1 MSKSIDVKR
10 FRAETMRDALTLV
23 KEELGEEALVLETRR
38 LTAGGFLGFGSKQ
51 LVEVSVA
58 AGPASAGRSAA
69 GPAAAKTGRTGKLS
83 ITDSEPALPNL
94 ASAEPAATR
103 ETSRLRRSTATFAA
117 LASRTESS
125 IVPTSLGT
133 SEPTIGVEL
142 AETAPRVVH
151 NRGHVAPV
159 NRAVAAPAPAA
170 PVAAPAAGEMDRLRA
185 ELREMKFSLAALT
198 TRPSRAESADTR
210 SVLESDPE
218 LFDSP
223 YYEMYLE
230 LTETGLPAALAR
242 RAVRAVEPRLLRSGR
257 PISEL
262 AYAGLATAIPSMM
275 RFAEDPITL
284 SPGTPGTPSAI
295 ALVGPTG
302 VGKTTTIAKLAAR
315 VALKERR
322 RVELVTLDTYRIA
335 AVEQLRTY
343 AEIIGAGCHVART
356 TLELDALLAR
366 FSGEAVVLVD
376 TAGRSPN
383 DLVDQIELADYL
395 KAREDMLKCLVL
407 QATTHPTDSW
417 VAAKKFALYSPDW
430 LVLTKLDETARPGA
444 AIGVAADTGLPL
456 VYLCSGQR
464 VPEDIEIASPA
475 ALARRAVRVAASA
488 TV

>member
-51 LVEVSVA
+51 LVEVAVA
-58 AGPASAGRSAA
+58 AGPAATA
-69 GPAAAKTGRTGKLS
+69 PKIGRTGKLS
-83 ITDSEPALPNL
+83 LTDSEPALPSL
-94 ASAEPAATR
+94 TSAEPTAAR

-117 LASRTESS
+117 LTSRAETSS
-125 IVPTSLGT
+125 VVPAPVRTF
-133 SEPTIGVEL
+133 EPSIGVEL

-151 NRGHVAPV
+151 NRTHVAPV
-159 NRAVAAPAPAA
+159 NRAVVAPAAAAPA

-198 TRPSRAESADTR
+198 TRPSRAESADSR
-210 SVLESDPE
+210 AVLESDPE

-223 YYEMYLE
+223 HYEMYLE
-230 LTETGLPAALAR
+230 LTETGLPPALAR
-242 RAVRAVEPRLLRSGR
+242 RAVRAVEPSLLRSGR
-257 PISEL
+257 SISEL
-262 AYAGLATAIPSMM
+262 AYAGLTAAIPSMM

-417 VAAKKFALYSPDW
+417 LAAKKFALYSPDW

-464 VPEDIEIASPA
+464 VPEDIEIAAPA
-475 ALARRAVRVAASA
+475 ALARRAVRVAATA